1 MHNLLPI
8 LITCTL
14 SLYPAAHEPSSL
26 FHHIAKGNAPETHAL
41 LTQHPEWLNIK
52 NDFGKTPLCV
62 ALQYHRTLIIRNLLE
77 RGADVHAYDNEQCS
91 PLYYAFSPVLL
102 RREYCLL
109 LLEHGH
115 DPFYCS
121 PDTTPIVQA
130 AKFGMK
136 SVTELLLKKGIC
148 VNQRDAKGVTPLE
161 AAAGNN
167 HVEVVQ
173 LLLEHGADIYA
184 HSNEWS
190 TPLHW
195 GQYWQTK
202 NSPMLLEILTH
213 TKPKLEKIL
222 PDNLT
227 TYLQMRELGLRSRT
241 GHRRI

>member
-1 MHNLLPI
+1 MLILLSLLLAFAP
-8 LITCTL
+8 
-14 SLYPAAHEPSSL
+14 SLYPAAHEPSTL
-26 FHHIAKGNAPETHAL
+26 FSHIAKGYHQETRTL
-41 LTQHPEWLNIK
+41 LTQYPEWLNIK
-52 NDFGKTPLCV
+52 NESGKTPLCV
-62 ALQYHRTLIIRNLLE
+62 ALQYHRTLIIRDLLE
-77 RGADVHAYDNEQCS
+77 RGADVHAYDNGQCS

-115 DPFYCS
+115 NPSYCS
-121 PDTTPIVQA
+121 PDSTPIVQA

-136 SVTELLLKKGIC
+136 AITELLLKKGIC
-148 VNQRDAKGVTPLE
+148 VNQRDAHGITPLE

-173 LLLEHGADIYA
+173 LLLEHGADIHA

-190 TPLHW
+190 TPIHW
-195 GQYWQTK
+195 GQYWQSK
-202 NSPMLLEILTH
+202 NRPMLLEILTH

-222 PDNLT
+222 PGNLT